1 MQNATFLK
9 KVCLLGD
16 FGVGKTSLAQRFVYS
31 IFEEKY
37 LSTIGVTISQK
48 NVVTE
53 SDATVKLTIWD
64 LSGSDKFNGNRTS
77 YLSGA
82 SGAFLVCDLSR
93 ENTHESITGY
103 LERLKRVCPDA
114 GIIIIG
120 NKADLFDSVHKSK
133 LRFIELAQETGLP
146 YFLTSAKTGTNVDA
160 AFQML
165 AQIMVDVP

>member
-1 MQNATFLK
+1 MQNSTFLK

-16 FGVGKTSLAQRFVYS
+16 FGVGKTSLVQRFVYS

-48 NVVTE
+48 EVVSE
-53 SDATVKLTIWD
+53 SDSIVRLILWD
-64 LSGSDKFNGNRTS
+64 LSGSDKFDGNRVS

-93 ENTHESITGY
+93 EDTYESLISH
-103 LERLKRVCPDA
+103 LERLREVCPDA
-114 GIIIIG
+114 QVVIIG
-120 NKADLFDSVHKSK
+120 NKSDLFDSVHTSK
-133 LRFIELAQETGLP
+133 LKFIELAQKTGLP
-146 YFLTSAKTGTNVDA
+146 YFLTSAKTGKNVDS

-165 AQIMVDVP
+165 AQTMVDTR